1 MTSQPV
7 PPSPSTRR
15 RMKAVRRRDTKPE
28 KVLRSELHAR
38 GLRFKIDAPPEPGLR
53 GRADVVFPRA
63 RIAIYVDGCF
73 WHSCP
78 EHATIPKANRE
89 WWEAKLAA
97 NVERDKR
104 VTRDLTDRGWQV
116 LRIWEHSDMPTT
128 AAQIAELYLLRTN
141 LCN

>member
-1 MTSQPV
+1 
-7 PPSPSTRR
+7 
-15 RMKAVRRRDTKPE
+15 MKAVQRRDTKPE

-38 GLRFKIDAPPEPGLR
+38 GLRFRIDAPPEPGLR

-78 EHATIPKANRE
+78 EHATIPKAIRE

-104 VTRDLTDRGWQV
+104 VTRDLTVRGWHA
-116 LRIWEHSDMPTT
+116 LRIWEHSNMLTT

-141 LCN
+141 FCD

>member
-1 MTSQPV
+1 
-7 PPSPSTRR
+7 
-15 RMKAVRRRDTKPE
+15 MKAVRRRDTKPE